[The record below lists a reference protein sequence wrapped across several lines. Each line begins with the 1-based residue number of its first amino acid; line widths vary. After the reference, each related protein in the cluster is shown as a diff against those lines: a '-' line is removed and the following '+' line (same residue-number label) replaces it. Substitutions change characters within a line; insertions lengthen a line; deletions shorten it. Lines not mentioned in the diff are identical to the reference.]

1 MPKSLIARGVALLS
15 AAVALGLLL
24 AVAVTLWRESDK
36 PAIELTEK
44 GVSGAALVGGPFELT
59 DQHGNRV
66 SDRDFRGRFMLVYFG
81 YSFCP
86 DVCPTDLAAMAA
98 AIDQLGPAGD
108 RVQPIFITID
118 PGRDTV
124 QRLAEYAPLFHARLL
139 ALTGTPD
146 EIARAAEQYRVY
158 YEKAGEGTD
167 YLMNHSGIVYLMDP
181 EGRFLTHFAQGTP
194 PEEMALKIRSQMSES
209 RNQNS

>member
-1 MPKSLIARGVALLS
+1 MPKSFVAR
-15 AAVALGLLL
+15 AVALISAAIAAGLLIAAGL
-24 AVAVTLWRESDK
+24 KLWQAPEPSIAVED
-36 PAIELTEK
+36 K
-44 GVSGAALVGGPFELT
+44 GVTGAALVGGPFTLT
-59 DQHGNRV
+59 DQHGQRV
-66 SDRDFRGRFMLVYFG
+66 SDAEFRGRFMLVYFG

-98 AIDQLGPAGD
+98 AIDQLGPAGE

-118 PGRDTV
+118 PERDTV
-124 QRLAEYAPLFHARLL
+124 PRLAEYAPLFHPRLV

-158 YEKAGEGTD
+158 YEKAGEGPD

-194 PEEMALKIRSQMSES
+194 PEEMAQKIRSQMSEI

>member
-1 MPKSLIARGVALLS
+1 
-15 AAVALGLLL
+15 
-24 AVAVTLWRESDK
+24 
-36 PAIELTEK
+36 
-44 GVSGAALVGGPFELT
+44 
-59 DQHGNRV
+59 
-66 SDRDFRGRFMLVYFG
+66 
-81 YSFCP
+81 
-86 DVCPTDLAAMAA
+86 MAA

-124 QRLAEYAPLFHARLL
+124 QRLAEYAPLFHPRLL

>member
-24 AVAVTLWRESDK
+24 AVAVTLWRESDR
-36 PAIELTEK
+36 PPIELTEK

-86 DVCPTDLAAMAA
+86 DVCPTDLAAMGAA
-98 AIDQLGPAGD
+98 LDRLGAESEA
-108 RVQPIFITID
+108 VQPIFITID
-118 PGRDTV
+118 PERDTV
-124 QRLAEYAPLFHARLL
+124 QRLADYAPLFHPRLI
-139 ALTGTPD
+139 ALTGTPE
-146 EIARAAEQYRVY
+146 EIRRAASAYRVY
-158 YEKAGEGTD
+158 FEKAGEGRD
-167 YLMNHSGIVYLMDP
+167 YLMNHSGIIYLMDRD
-181 EGRFLTHFAQGTP
+181 GSFITHFPQGTP
-194 PEEMALKIRSQMSES
+194 AEDIADKIRARWALGDLGSG
-209 RNQNS
+209 